1 MIDSPTSN
9 KPQVMTN
16 EAMKQTVL
24 TGPSILIF
32 GQISD
37 LRLSSDR
44 SVNCQERVAEHRI
57 SKSILSHIS

>member
-1 MIDSPTSN
+1 
-9 KPQVMTN
+9 MTN

-57 SKSILSHIS
+57 SKSILSRKLNMCQPLEQWR

>member
-1 MIDSPTSN
+1 
-9 KPQVMTN
+9 MTN

-57 SKSILSHIS
+57 SKSILSRKLNMCQTLEQWR